1 MIVLY
6 YRCDKILSYIDV
18 VINDIKYRQ
27 HKVGTPLN
35 STLFYGGYFYLSGTF
50 EFQPLPIVD

>member
-27 HKVGTPLN
+27 HTVGTPLN
-35 STLFYGGYFYLSGTF
+35 SILFYGGYFFLSGTF
-50 EFQPLPIVD
+50 EF